1 MKKIDSDFVERVRF
15 AVNIVD
21 LVGGYV
27 NLRKRGQNYVALCP
41 FHQEKTPSFS
51 VNESRQI
58 FKCFG
63 CGEGGDAFGFVQ
75 KVENLTFPES
85 IRFLAERQGIPL
97 PEAPEEATQQSKDRE
112 RFLGIMQ
119 QADLFFREQ
128 LAHSNEGLGYLDRRQ
143 ISQETREVFGIG
155 FAQPGNALLRQFR
168 SKGIAVED
176 LEACGLVSRS
186 ASGEPYDKF
195 RSRVIFPIRNLSG
208 KTIAFGGRILGDG
221 QPKYLNSPETVLYS
235 KGNNLFGLHAG
246 RDAIRKQGFA
256 VLVEGYFDCIVPF
269 QHGVRNIIASLG
281 TSLTDGQV
289 RLISRYTRRVV
300 VNFDPDS
307 AGISAALRSI
317 NLFLEQGF
325 QVNVLRLPGG
335 DDPDSF
341 ILHHGVSEYLRV
353 LKESSPFVDF
363 LLSHF
368 LSQQRDPHSPK
379 GKQEVIDQ
387 VLPFIAKLPHR
398 VERAEYLSKVSSRLL
413 VDEEVLV
420 GELRKYSRSPREQ
433 KQLGIRPAP
442 RIISEPTLAEK
453 SLFSA
458 CLEES
463 TRDLVFALAEPTMFE
478 GLAAGAIFR
487 QIFELRKHNDQFDIF
502 KLRERL
508 EDDELD
514 LFDRLSVTSSEL
526 QVSDED
532 IRRCV
537 EAIED
542 LALTRIS
549 RQIQQEIAREEKSG
563 HTSERLE
570 ELLRQKEL
578 NQRRRRR

>member
-1 MKKIDSDFVERVRF
+1 LKKIDSDFVERVRF

-21 LVGGYV
+21 LVGSYV

-63 CGEGGDAFGFVQ
+63 CGEGGDAFAFVQ
-75 KVENLTFPES
+75 KVETLTFPEA

-97 PEAPEEATQQSKDRE
+97 PDSGAETSQEGKDRE
-112 RFLGIMQ
+112 RYLEIMQ
-119 QADLFFREQ
+119 NAADFFREQ
-128 LAHSNEGLGYLDRRQ
+128 LTRNQECLSYLDRRQ
-143 ISQETREVFGIG
+143 INQETRETFGIG
-155 FAQPGNALLRQFR
+155 YAPPGSSLLRQFR
-168 SKGIAVED
+168 SNGISEAD
-176 LEACGLVSRS
+176 LEACGLVSRG
-186 ASGEPYDKF
+186 ASGDAYDRF

-235 KGNNLFGLHAG
+235 KGHNLFALHTG
-246 RDAIRKQGFA
+246 KEAIRKQGFA
-256 VLVEGYFDCIVPF
+256 VLVEGYFDCIVPY

-317 NLFLEQGF
+317 DLFLEQGF
-325 QVNVLRLPGG
+325 QVNVLRLPTG

-341 ILHHGVSEYLRV
+341 IVNNGVERYLKV
-353 LKESSPFVDF
+353 LKESSPFIDF
-363 LLSHF
+363 LLVHF
-368 LSQQRDPHSPK
+368 LSQQRDPQSPK
-379 GKQEVIDQ
+379 GKQEVIDKI
-387 VLPFIAKLPHR
+387 LPFIAKLPHR
-398 VERAEYLSKVSSRLL
+398 VERAEYLSRVSSRLL

-420 GELRKYSRSPREQ
+420 GELRKYSRMPQKQ
-433 KQLGIRPAP
+433 KQLT
-442 RIISEPTLAEK
+442 ISTVRKVAVEPTLAEK
-453 SLFSA
+453 SLFAA
-458 CLEES
+458 CLDEKTRES
-463 TRDLVFALAEPTMFE
+463 VIALAEPAMFE
-478 GLAAGAIFR
+478 GLATGALFREIFA
-487 QIFELRKHNDQFDIF
+487 IRKQNEHFDIF

-508 EDDELD
+508 EEDDLD
-514 LFDRLSVTSSEL
+514 LFDRLSVTSSDL
-526 QVSDED
+526 QVSDEE

-537 EAIED
+537 EAIND
-542 LALTRIS
+542 LALNRVS
-549 RQIQQEIAREEKSG
+549 RQIQQEIAQEEKSG
-563 HTSERLE
+563 QASERLE
-570 ELLRQKEL
+570 ELLRNKEVI
-578 NQRRRRR
+578 QRRRRR